1 MKPKV
6 IVTRDIPDEV
16 ELKLKEYFQVSFNR
30 EDKVFSNDIL
40 RKAMESADGIVCT
53 VTDSITDELLTL
65 PKKKSENNCKY
76 RRRRGSHRFTISQR
90 E

>member
-16 ELKLKEYFQVSFNR
+16 ELRLKEHFQVSFNR

-40 RKAMESADGIVCT
+40 RKQWKV
-53 VTDSITDELLTL
+53 LT
-65 PKKKSENNCKY
+65 E
-76 RRRRGSHRFTISQR
+76 
-90 E
+90 